1 MDAFV
6 CSNTAIFITFWHV
19 TLDRACINLFNF
31 LYTKSKFSYC
41 EFEYS
46 VANKPSQLG
55 TDFAGT
61 LHLRVRP
68 IE

>member
-1 MDAFV
+1 MLECGNIVACDTGPCMYDV
-6 CSNTAIFITFWHV
+6 VSLYSIFCTQETNI
-19 TLDRACINLFNF
+19 
-31 LYTKSKFSYC
+31 SYC